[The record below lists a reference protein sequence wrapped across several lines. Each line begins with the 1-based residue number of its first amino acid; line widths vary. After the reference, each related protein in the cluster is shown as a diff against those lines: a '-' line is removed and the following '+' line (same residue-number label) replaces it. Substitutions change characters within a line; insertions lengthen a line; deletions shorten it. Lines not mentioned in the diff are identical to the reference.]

1 MPPVTP
7 AHIRHTSRA
16 LSNLDDLTPALHRV
30 LPRSITAEMYL
41 WQQEGE
47 RWAWK
52 SKKKKGLRWRERPF
66 GHTHTHT
73 IKLSEVLGLLMSVQG
88 KLPVGPLC
96 IGVCVQFRK
105 HMCVVMCSLY
115 APVIRLTPTRR
126 TNPTHASFSSL
137 QQCSYVTSSVNTA
150 QNRGSRWFDNQRV
163 CRTETSVRTFV
174 FTVVKN
180 SLYVTAD
187 VTFFHLGPCLIRISA
202 AAVCGRTLGTD
213 TERAFLLFLSVYFRS
228 DNIM

>member
-1 MPPVTP
+1 MK
-7 AHIRHTSRA
+7 RTSVW
-16 LSNLDDLTPALHRV
+16 S
-30 LPRSITAEMYL
+30 
-41 WQQEGE
+41 
-47 RWAWK
+47 
-52 SKKKKGLRWRERPF
+52 
-66 GHTHTHT
+66 HTHT

-88 KLPVGPLC
+88 KLPIGPLC
-96 IGVCVQFRK
+96 IGVWVQFRK

-213 TERAFLLFLSVYFRS
+213 TERRFWSFSPFTLGV
-228 DNIM
+228 IT